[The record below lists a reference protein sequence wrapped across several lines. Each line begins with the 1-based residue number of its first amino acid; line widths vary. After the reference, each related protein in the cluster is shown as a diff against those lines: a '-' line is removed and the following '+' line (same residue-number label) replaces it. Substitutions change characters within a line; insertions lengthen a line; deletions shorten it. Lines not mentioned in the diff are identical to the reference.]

1 MIFEFTRI
9 NQKIFSPLALDEEL
23 IIIQMANFGLN
34 AVSVITAL
42 SYNIIRLS
50 ILLGKQIRI
59 KRTPTSA

>member
-1 MIFEFTRI
+1 
-9 NQKIFSPLALDEEL
+9 
-23 IIIQMANFGLN
+23 MANFGLN